1 MATSG
6 LALFPARVAFV
17 KPDGTLTDEAY
28 RALQQLFIRVGGSLG
43 NFDFNNLAL
52 SGSATIAGTL
62 GLSSGTQAVPS
73 LYWGGNTSTGFYRIA
88 SNNVG
93 YSVSGVKVLDILST
107 GLTVIGTT
115 TSTTFVGAG
124 TGLTGTAA
132 SLTAGNVT
140 TNANL
145 TGMVTSAGNAT
156 TVVTNAN
163 LTGPITSVGN
173 ATSVA
178 SQTGT
183 GSTFVMNTSPTLVT
197 PTLGVATATSL
208 QGPVGNLSPNT
219 GAFTTLSASG
229 QLTNTRAAGADTSVN
244 HVTTGVNSMVMG
256 FNNSGATNGQG
267 VPNNH
272 GYVGPLNAYNLALT
286 CQGVTP
292 VIISTTGLAITG
304 TVTTTGGATFH
315 TTSTALTDGAG
326 AAAGT
331 LLNAPAAG
339 NPTKWIGIN
348 DNGTTRYIPAW

>member
-1 MATSG
+1 MAG
-6 LALFPARVAFV
+6 LLSLFPARVKFV
-17 KPDGTLTDEAY
+17 NADGTLTNEAY
-28 RALQQLFIRVGGSLG
+28 RALQSLFIRVGGALG
-43 NFDFNNLAL
+43 NFDFDTLTLTGN
-52 SGSATIAGTL
+52 ATIGGKLIASAGSV
-62 GLSSGTQAVPS
+62 GAPS
-73 LYWGGNTSTGFYRIA
+73 IYWGASNSTGFYQIA
-88 SNNVG
+88 ANNVG
-93 YSVSGVKVLDILST
+93 YSVSGVNVLNLLST
-107 GLTVIGTT
+107 GLTVTGTT

-145 TGMVTSAGNAT
+145 TGMVTSVGNAT

-183 GSTFVMNTSPTLVT
+183 GTTFVMQASPTLTT
-197 PTLGVATATSL
+197 PNIGVATGTSL
-208 QGPVGNLSPNT
+208 QAAVGNVTPNT

-229 QLTNTRAAGADTSVN
+229 QLTNTRAAGADTTVT
-244 HVTTGVNSMVMG
+244 HVTTGINSMVMG

-292 VIISTTGLAITG
+292 VIVSTTGLAVTG
-304 TVTTTGGATFH
+304 TVTATGGATFI
-315 TTSTALTDGAG
+315 TTSTALTNGAG
-326 AAAGT
+326 ASGGT